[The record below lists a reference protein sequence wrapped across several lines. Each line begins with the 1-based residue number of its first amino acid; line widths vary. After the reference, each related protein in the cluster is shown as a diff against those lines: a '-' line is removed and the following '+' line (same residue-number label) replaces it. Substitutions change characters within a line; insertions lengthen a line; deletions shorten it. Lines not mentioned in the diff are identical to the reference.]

1 MHLPLYALPGLK
13 KVMQIYFMEL
23 KFEHGIWTWTVE
35 ILNELSNTVF
45 VSFLNIKYQ
54 QINHVPT
61 GFHA

>member
-1 MHLPLYALPGLK
+1 MH
-13 KVMQIYFMEL
+13 IYIMEL

-54 QINHVPT
+54 QINHVPI